1 MSNPMNSTPLKPQ
14 PSLLTSAE
22 DVTPWPVEVIAYTDG
37 ASRGNPGPASLG
49 IYVTDRAANVVEE
62 YGEKLGHQTN
72 NFAEYTAVLR
82 ALQLGSQRGA
92 RRIHLRSDSELMV
105 KQMTGVY
112 KVKSPVIL
120 PLVAECRAWMKKFES
135 VTFEHVRREFN
146 RDADRLANEALNKG

>member
-1 MSNPMNSTPLKPQ
+1 MSQPTNLTPPFS
-14 PSLLTSAE
+14 PSSHLTSAE
-22 DVTPWPVEVIAYTDG
+22 GQTPWPVDVIAYTDG

-49 IYVTDRAANVVEE
+49 IYVTDRAANIVEE

-82 ALQLGSQRGA
+82 ALQLGCQRGA

-105 KQMTGVY
+105 KQMTGIY

-146 RDADRLANEALNKG
+146 READRLANEALDRG